1 MRDFKQYI
9 IEGVYDPNIFKA
21 FFLAGG
27 PGSGKSWVSERALS
41 GMGLKVI
48 NSDNMFANA
57 LKKERMS
64 LDFSQYDPKEIERRD
79 EIRAKAKARTGV
91 QLKMA
96 LEGRLGLILDSTAR
110 DVSRIQSEA
119 NTMKHIGYD
128 TFMVFVNTSLEVA
141 LKRNQMR
148 ARKLPDAIVITNHK
162 QVQKNI
168 GLLQRIFGASNFVIV
183 DNNKVAEDVN
193 PSVHKAIR
201 RMVNRKPTSYQAVS
215 WIKREIAKKKKK
227 IKMGKLL
234 QFPVDRVKRPVPE
247 IEITDEQKQHLKEEQ
262 FIEQLTEQLSMD
274 ILSVLQENVI
284 DVKSDLFLKDL
295 GITIESIKS
304 LLRRDFGKPHPMQPI
319 TDTLIRII
327 TLPDGKKVSDI
338 NYGKIVKYT
347 HTKPKPQP
355 KEEKTVEIDFD
366 FELE

>member
-64 LDFSQYDPKEIERRD
+64 LDFSQYNPKEIERRD
-79 EIRAKAKARTGV
+79 EIRSKAKARTGV

-110 DVSRIQSEA
+110 DISRIESEA

-168 GLLQRIFGASNFVIV
+168 GLLQRIFGGRNFVIV

-215 WIKREIAKKKKK
+215 WIKREIAKK
-227 IKMGKLL
+227 
-234 QFPVDRVKRPVPE
+234 
-247 IEITDEQKQHLKEEQ
+247 
-262 FIEQLTEQLSMD
+262 
-274 ILSVLQENVI
+274 
-284 DVKSDLFLKDL
+284 
-295 GITIESIKS
+295 
-304 LLRRDFGKPHPMQPI
+304 RR
-319 TDTLIRII
+319 R
-327 TLPDGKKVSDI
+327 
-338 NYGKIVKYT
+338 
-347 HTKPKPQP
+347 
-355 KEEKTVEIDFD
+355 
-366 FELE
+366 